1 VSRPPAAP
9 PPLPRGPLR
18 RLQLGVLADTHGLVR
33 PEALA
38 ALAGADL
45 ILHAGDVGGPEV
57 LERLARVAPV
67 RAVRGNV
74 DRGAWASTLPEA
86 RDVDLSPLRVRLLHD
101 LAALD
106 RDPAADG
113 VAAVV
118 FGHSHRPTA
127 FERDNVLYLN
137 PGSAGPRRFRL
148 PVRVARLTVYRG
160 RLCLEWVPLAGP

>member
-1 VSRPPAAP
+1 MTLPPAASTD
-9 PPLPRGPLR
+9 LPRGPLR
-18 RLQLGVLADTHGLVR
+18 PLHLGVLADTHGLLR
-33 PEALA
+33 PEAVV
-38 ALAGADL
+38 ALEGADL

-67 RAVRGNV
+67 LAVRGNV
-74 DRGAWASTLPEA
+74 DRGAWASALPQA
-86 RDVDLSPLRVRLLHD
+86 RDVDLSPARLRLLHD

-118 FGHSHRPTA
+118 FGHSHRPAA
-127 FERDNVLYLN
+127 FERGNVLYLN

-148 PVRVARLTVYRG
+148 PVCLARLTLARG
-160 RLCLEWVPLAGP
+160 LFCLEWIPLTGP